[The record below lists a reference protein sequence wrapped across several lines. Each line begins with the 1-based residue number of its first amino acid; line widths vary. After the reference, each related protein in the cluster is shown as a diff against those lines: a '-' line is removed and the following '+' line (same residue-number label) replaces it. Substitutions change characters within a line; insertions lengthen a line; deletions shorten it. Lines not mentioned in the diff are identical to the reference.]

1 MQKKSERYRLAR
13 KKKNWN
19 PRGWILKGD
28 FETLKKEQRLLVNGL
43 LAKAGWWVGR
53 SDGFRNLLLPDC
65 EQETSLRRLPPRLQ
79 LLRLDPPRLS
89 CQGINIRC
97 VWLSHEMKVGGN
109 IKVNQSH
116 VSSFL
121 FRVSALVRSLLRRHE
136 SPQDGLRLLAGGKIN
151 QINGQCELWR
161 SIRVWVGQNITNMR
175 PSAEDRWWVCPQTTV
190 TYCRHD
196 STGFDETNINEIWF
210 WRVLVNISL
219 IFYSQVGLFIQLS
232 ISSWQ
237 NLQLCKFPINNIE
250 SHWWVGVGK
259 KAIRYFPKHFK
270 F

>member
-13 KKKNWN
+13 RKKNWN

-43 LAKAGWWVGR
+43 LAKAGWWLGR

-79 LLRLDPPRLS
+79 LLRLDPPRLP

-121 FRVSALVRSLLRRHE
+121 FRVPALVRSLLRRHE
-136 SPQDGLRLLAGGKIN
+136 SPQDGLRLLAGGKIY
-151 QINGQCELWR
+151 QIKLPEWVVKINKSVSWPKYYEYEALSCR
-161 SIRVWVGQNITNMR
+161 SMMSLSTNNC
-175 PSAEDRWWVCPQTTV
+175 DIL
-190 TYCRHD
+190 
-196 STGFDETNINEIWF
+196 ST
-210 WRVLVNISL
+210 
-219 IFYSQVGLFIQLS
+219 
-232 ISSWQ
+232 
-237 NLQLCKFPINNIE
+237 
-250 SHWWVGVGK
+250 
-259 KAIRYFPKHFK
+259 
-270 F
+270 